1 MHEGRLRQT
10 EKGRIHNSN
19 RLRIALGTPNERE
32 GKDKRG
38 WDDWRQKNDRENGQK
53 GGKEQGKE
61 MGDGGEAT
69 VGGGAG

>member
-1 MHEGRLRQT
+1 MMHEGRLRQT
-10 EKGRIHNSN
+10 EKGRNHNSN

-38 WDDWRQKNDRENGQK
+38 WDDGGQNDRENGQQ

-69 VGGGAG
+69 VGGGTG